1 MALKIRQILLSGLVI
16 LLNSLLLYSCQAF
29 EQPPAEVLPPQEQ
42 ILTSAAETIVADLA
56 PLDTPAV
63 PVETNTAFPNNPNMT
78 TSTSDPSPTLTHT
91 PVLELAPFQ
100 TPTASPTTTPAPL
113 ETTIPSPTISP
124 IAPAETGL
132 PSPTTT
138 LIPSPVPAVPT
149 TMPSEITPL
158 PNLIYEDDFSIRAGW
173 VIEETDEFS
182 MYYQAG
188 GYRMHNRSSS
198 SNISSTRS
206 FEHQD
211 IRVEVDA
218 IRVRWSIGGYYGVV
232 CRWQNFQNMYAFI
245 IGGDGFHAIAK
256 IQQGEVTFLKEGQ
269 TENGPVNSE
278 GELNRISGICQGSQL
293 VLEVNGQRL
302 LETQD
307 FTFESGYVGL
317 LVGNEDPPGNLVHFD
332 NFRLYAP

>member
-1 MALKIRQILLSGLVI
+1 MALKIRQILMSGLVI
-16 LLNSLLLYSCQAF
+16 LLYSLLLYSCQAF

-63 PVETNTAFPNNPNMT
+63 PVETNTAIPNNPNMI

-91 PVLELAPFQ
+91 PPVLELTPIQ
-100 TPTASPTTTPAPL
+100 TPTASPTTTPTPL

-124 IAPAETGL
+124 TAPAQTGL

-138 LIPSPVPAVPT
+138 LIPSTVPAVPT
-149 TMPSEITPL
+149 TISSEVTPI

-206 FEHQD
+206 FEHQTSGW
-211 IRVEVDA
+211 
-218 IRVRWSIGGYYGVV
+218 RWM
-232 CRWQNFQNMYAFI
+232 R
-245 IGGDGFHAIAK
+245 
-256 IQQGEVTFLKEGQ
+256 
-269 TENGPVNSE
+269 SE
-278 GELNRISGICQGSQL
+278 
-293 VLEVNGQRL
+293 
-302 LETQD
+302 
-307 FTFESGYVGL
+307 
-317 LVGNEDPPGNLVHFD
+317 
-332 NFRLYAP
+332 